1 MYTLHFTERILLMK
15 PIDLHVHSI
24 YSDGTLTP
32 SQLIDTAIDTGLAA
46 MAITDH
52 DTIDGIPEAL
62 EYAKTKSFE
71 LISGIEFSTFFEK
84 KEIHIV
90 GLFIDHTNKAFNHEL
105 ITQRKSREE
114 KNIKMCKKFE
124 EIGIHISYE
133 EMLEWYAHSVITRA
147 HFADYLLKKGYVH
160 DRNEAFSRY
169 IGDGKPCFVERNKM
183 LPERA
188 IELIKKAGGVAIL
201 AHPILYHLGN
211 EQMTKLI
218 NYLCQ
223 HGIDGLEA
231 IYSTYSMSDQI
242 QMQKLASRYHLLISG
257 GSDYHGANKPHIK
270 LGTGTGKLFVP
281 YEVLEKLKK
290 QKDCIQ

>member
-1 MYTLHFTERILLMK
+1 MK

-71 LISGIEFSTFFEK
+71 LISGIEFSTFFDK

-90 GLFIDHTNKAFNHEL
+90 GLFIDHTNEAFNNEL

-124 EIGIHISYE
+124 EIGIHTCMI
-133 EMLEWYAHSVITRA
+133 EMK
-147 HFADYLLKKGYVH
+147 LLAV
-160 DRNEAFSRY
+160 
-169 IGDGKPCFVERNKM
+169 
-183 LPERA
+183 
-188 IELIKKAGGVAIL
+188 IL
-201 AHPILYHLGN
+201 A
-211 EQMTKLI
+211 M
-218 NYLCQ
+218 
-223 HGIDGLEA
+223 
-231 IYSTYSMSDQI
+231 
-242 QMQKLASRYHLLISG
+242 
-257 GSDYHGANKPHIK
+257 ANHALSNVIK
-270 LGTGTGKLFVP
+270 CSLN
-281 YEVLEKLKK
+281 VL
-290 QKDCIQ
+290 

>member
-1 MYTLHFTERILLMK
+1 MI
-15 PIDLHVHSI
+15 
-24 YSDGTLTP
+24 
-32 SQLIDTAIDTGLAA
+32 
-46 MAITDH
+46 
-52 DTIDGIPEAL
+52 
-62 EYAKTKSFE
+62 
-71 LISGIEFSTFFEK
+71 
-84 KEIHIV
+84 
-90 GLFIDHTNKAFNHEL
+90 
-105 ITQRKSREE
+105 
-114 KNIKMCKKFE
+114 
-124 EIGIHISYE
+124 
-133 EMLEWYAHSVITRA
+133 
-147 HFADYLLKKGYVH
+147 
-160 DRNEAFSRY
+160 EAFSRY

-188 IELIKKAGGVAIL
+188 IELIKMAGGVAIL